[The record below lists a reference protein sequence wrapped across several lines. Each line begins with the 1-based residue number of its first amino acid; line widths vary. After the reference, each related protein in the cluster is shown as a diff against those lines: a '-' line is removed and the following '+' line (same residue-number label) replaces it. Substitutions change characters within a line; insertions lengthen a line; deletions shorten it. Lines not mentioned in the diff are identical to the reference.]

1 MGTVMKGKWAGFKD
15 LGPIGVLFLFI
26 FFPIFLFSFSS
37 QFIEFPLELKFQ
49 FGYQHISFYIIFILS
64 QNAHKAKP
72 QHDAYSIL
80 VSFILTNHP

>member
-1 MGTVMKGKWAGFKD
+1 VFSS
-15 LGPIGVLFLFI
+15 
-26 FFPIFLFSFSS
+26 LFS
-37 QFIEFPLELKFQ
+37 ILEFPLGFKFQ

-64 QNAHKAKP
+64 QNAHKIKP